1 MKNTDKFVCFAI
13 RDSAH
18 NRIQKTSRN
27 NNWSYH
33 DYRHWDLD
41 NFFLAAEE
49 LTKKGYYVFRMGVYV
64 KEFKSN
70 NPKII
75 DYVNSD
81 LKSDFMD
88 VFLGAKCSFC
98 LSTSF
103 GFDEVPNLFRKPII
117 YLILPFDIFA
127 LTATDSIINKTP
139 LLKKEKRRLTL
150 SEILRGLAFIYDTKI
165 FNQKGI
171 ELVDN
176 TPEEIKDVVIEMH
189 EYLEKKTK
197 N

>member
-1 MKNTDKFVCFAI
+1 M
-13 RDSAH
+13 
-18 NRIQKTSRN
+18 Q
-27 NNWSYH
+27 
-33 DYRHWDLD
+33 
-41 NFFLAAEE
+41 
-49 LTKKGYYVFRMGVYV
+49 

-127 LTATDSIINKTP
+127 LTATDS
-139 LLKKEKRRLTL
+139 
-150 SEILRGLAFIYDTKI
+150 
-165 FNQKGI
+165 
-171 ELVDN
+171 
-176 TPEEIKDVVIEMH
+176 
-189 EYLEKKTK
+189 
-197 N
+197 